1 MEREGVSPI
10 EFGYRAEQEGHQPSL
25 LLKLARLARQAGF
38 QFMPISDHFHP
49 WFHTGAAGGF
59 AWTWI
64 SAAAASVPDIRFGP
78 MVAAPIGRYHPA
90 IIAQSFATMDE
101 MFPGRFFLGLGTG
114 EAMNE
119 VPLGYPW
126 PKFEERLE
134 RVKEAVEIIRAL
146 WSMDF
151 VKYEGKYYSLN
162 GANLYTKPRTS
173 IPIYLAANGP
183 KAAALVGQYA
193 DGYVTINPTLTRFK
207 ELWSIIERTARDSGR
222 DPAKISKHIELFV
235 SYGEDYDRAVKA
247 ARKWK
252 SGLIPEVFNSGIYD
266 PRELEKRGN
275 AYSDSELAKVWTAVT
290 SKEEII
296 KKAEDAIALGFNE
309 IEFHCAGAEEEFLEA
324 CRKDVLPYLAAEY
337 VRS

>member
-1 MEREGVSPI
+1 MLPI
-10 EFGYRAEQEGHQPSL
+10 QFGYRAEQEGHQPSV
-25 LLKLARLARQAGF
+25 LLKVARLAQEAGF
-38 QFMPISDHFHP
+38 HFMPISDHFHP

-59 AWTWI
+59 AWAWLP
-64 SAAAASVPDIRFGP
+64 AAAASVPDLRLGP
-78 MVAAPIGRYHPA
+78 FVAAPIGRYHPA

-126 PKFEERLE
+126 PKFEERLD

-146 WSMDF
+146 WSTDF
-151 VKYEGKYYSLN
+151 VTYQGKYYSLN
-162 GANLYTKPRTS
+162 QANLYTKPRTS

-193 DGYVTINPTLTRFK
+193 DGYVTITPTLVRYK
-207 ELWSIIERTARDSGR
+207 ELWSIIERAARGSGR
-222 DPAKISKHIELFV
+222 DPAKISRHIELFV
-235 SYGEDYDRAVKA
+235 SYGEDYDKAVKG

-266 PRELEKRGN
+266 PRELERRGN
-275 AYSDSELAKVWTAVT
+275 KYSDSELASVWTAVT

-296 KKAEDAIALGFNE
+296 KKAEAAIAMGFNE
-309 IEFHCAGAEEEFLEA
+309 IEFHCASAEEAFLEV
-324 CRKDVLPYLAAEY
+324 CRKDVLPYLVTEY
-337 VRS
+337 TKS

>member
-1 MEREGVSPI
+1 MLPI
-10 EFGYRAEQEGHQPSL
+10 EFGYRAEQEGHQPSV
-25 LLKLARLARQAGF
+25 LLKLARLAQEAGF

-59 AWTWI
+59 AWSWI
-64 SAAAASVPDIRFGP
+64 SAAAASVPEIRFGP

-119 VPLGYPW
+119 VPLGYAW

-134 RVKEAVEIIRAL
+134 RLRESVEIIRAL
-146 WSMDF
+146 WSTDF
-151 VKYEGKYYSLN
+151 VNYEGRYYSLS

-183 KAAALVGQYA
+183 KTAALVGQYA
-193 DGYVTINPTLTRFK
+193 DGYVTINPTLIRFN
-207 ELWSIIERTARDSGR
+207 ELLSIIERTARDAGR
-222 DPAKISKHIELFV
+222 DPAQISKHIELFV
-235 SYGEDYDRAVKA
+235 SYGEDYDKAVKA

-252 SGLIPEVFNSGIYD
+252 SGLIPDVFNSRIYD
-266 PRELEKRGN
+266 PRELERRGN
-275 AYSDSELAKVWTAVT
+275 EFPDSELAQVWTVVT
-290 SKEEII
+290 SGEEVI
-296 KKAEDAIALGFNE
+296 KKAEDAIRLGFNE
-309 IEFHCAGAEEEFLEA
+309 IELHSASADEEEFLSV
-324 CRKDVLPYLAAEY
+324 CRQDVLPYLVAKY
-337 VRS
+337 RKT